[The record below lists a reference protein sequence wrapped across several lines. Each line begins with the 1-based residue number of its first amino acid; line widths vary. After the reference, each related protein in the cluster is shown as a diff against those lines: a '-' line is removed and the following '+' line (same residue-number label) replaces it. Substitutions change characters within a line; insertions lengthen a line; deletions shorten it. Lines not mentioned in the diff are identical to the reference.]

1 MVTIDENGEFT
12 GEVNIDPN
20 MIPVGQHTLQ
30 LQGVGEDG
38 YVKAANMGVLVDD
51 ATVAA
56 TATGEQSL
64 NLIWWVFAAAI
75 LVALVIFLLVAR
87 RRKNT

>member
-1 MVTIDENGEFT
+1 M
-12 GEVNIDPN
+12 NIDPN
-20 MIPVGQHTLQ
+20 MISVGQHTLQ

-64 NLIWWVFAAAI
+64 NLIWWVFAAAV
-75 LVALVIFLLVAR
+75 LVALVFFLLVAR
-87 RRKNT
+87 RRNNT